1 MGRLPMPPSNIVF
14 VTPKTHLDETD
25 VQLLHLLQNDGRM
38 TNAELAK
45 RVGLSPPSVLQR
57 VRALE
62 KAGLIKD
69 YVALLDP
76 DRLGLRLTA
85 MVMISLSLHQE
96 QPIERFRRSI
106 HGIPEIMECYHV
118 SGDFDFLLKV
128 SVRDMRAYEVFLRE
142 KLSKIKGIGKITTN
156 FVLATTKQV
165 TQIPL

>member
-1 MGRLPMPPSNIVF
+1 MSNLASKISL

-25 VQLLHLLQNDGRM
+25 VQILHLLQKDGRI

-62 KAGLIKD
+62 KAGLIRG

-76 DRLGLRLTA
+76 ERLGLRITA
-85 MVMISLSLHQE
+85 MIMISLALHQE

-106 HGIPEIMECYHV
+106 QEIPEIVECYHV
-118 SGDFDFLLKV
+118 SGDYDFLLKV
-128 SVRDMRAYEVFLRE
+128 VVRDMRAYEIFLRE
-142 KLSKIKGIGKITTN
+142 KLSKIKGIGKINTN
-156 FVLATTKQV
+156 FVLATTKQ
-165 TQIPL
+165 TTNIPL

>member
-1 MGRLPMPPSNIVF
+1 VSL
-14 VTPKTHLDETD
+14 KTHLDETD
-25 VQLLHLLQNDGRM
+25 VQILHLLQTDGRI

-62 KAGLIKD
+62 KAGLIKG

-76 DRLGLRLTA
+76 ERLGLKITA

-96 QPIERFRRSI
+96 QPIERFRRGI
-106 HGIPEIMECYHV
+106 QDIPEITECHHV

-128 SVRDMRAYEVFLRE
+128 VVRDMRAYEVFLRE

-156 FVLATTKQV
+156 FVLASNKLT